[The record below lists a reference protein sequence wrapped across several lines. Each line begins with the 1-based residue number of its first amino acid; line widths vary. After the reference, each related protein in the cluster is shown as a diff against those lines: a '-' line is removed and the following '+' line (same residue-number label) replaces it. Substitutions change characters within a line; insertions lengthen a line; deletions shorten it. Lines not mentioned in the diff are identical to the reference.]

1 MLHKGP
7 AFQKRKDEKE
17 QVSVV
22 GDRILSYLLQ
32 NPEAQDTL
40 DGIVDWWLFEQTL
53 RHEKSLVEKALSVL
67 VGQGLLIAT
76 SGMDSESIPFLV
88 EIGER
93 LPWYSR
99 NSFLHGF

>member
-17 QVSVV
+17 RVSVV

-76 SGMDSESIPFLV
+76 SGMDSRLRYKLSPGKRDSIQKR
-88 EIGER
+88 IADQQ
-93 LPWYSR
+93 
-99 NSFLHGF
+99 